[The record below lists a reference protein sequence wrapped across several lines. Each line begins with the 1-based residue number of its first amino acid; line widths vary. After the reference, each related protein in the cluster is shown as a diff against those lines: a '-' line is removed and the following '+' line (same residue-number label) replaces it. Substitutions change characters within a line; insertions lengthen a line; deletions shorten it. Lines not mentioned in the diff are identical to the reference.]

1 MAGDGS
7 VVVVGGTRAIGL
19 EIVKHYAAQG
29 REVVLTGQTPGERRR
44 RGGRVARAWAAGR
57 VRGLTFDLARPHKIA
72 GFLSDV
78 GPVEHLVL
86 AAIDRDH
93 NTVAEYHLDRA
104 IRLVTLKLVGYTA
117 VVSALRD
124 RLSPRSSVVLFGGMA
139 KERPYPGSTTVT
151 TVNGGVVGLTR
162 TLVEELKP
170 IRVNSIHPG
179 VVGDSP
185 YWSEKPAAIAKY
197 TVGDAD
203 PAPLQHGR
211 DRRRGGVP
219 AREQGRQRGR
229 PDRRRRLALPVVF
242 RGPPATGRAPLI
254 QRYAASASGCRSV
267 DEGEDLERDRN
278 AFELLHAPRLEAEVT
293 ILDEAPGAR
302 RDHDVGRATEGHDPG
317 GCMDRDTADV
327 TRQQLDLARMDADL
341 DGQPDPG
348 GRVTDRGGTADRTA
362 GAGEHRQ
369 EAVAGRV
376 HLFAEV
382 ALEPAPDEA
391 IVLTEHL
398 FPRRVPDPAGGRGR
412 IRRCRSS
419 GAS

>member
-29 REVVLTGQTPGERRR
+29 RDVVLTGQTPENVDAA
-44 RGGRVARAWAAGR
+44 VAESQGLGDGS

-78 GPVEHLVL
+78 GPVDHLVL
-86 AAIDRDH
+86 AAIERDH

-124 RLSPRSSVVLFGGMA
+124 RLSPRSSLVLFGGMA

-197 TVGDAD
+197 TSET
-203 PAPLQHGR
+203 PI
-211 DRRRGGVP
+211 
-219 AREQGRQRGR
+219 QRLCR
-229 PDRRRRLALPVVF
+229 MDEIVNAVVF
-242 RGPPATGRAPLI
+242 LLENTAVNGVDLI
-254 QRYAASASGCRSV
+254 VDGGWHCR
-267 DEGEDLERDRN
+267 
-278 AFELLHAPRLEAEVT
+278 
-293 ILDEAPGAR
+293 
-302 RDHDVGRATEGHDPG
+302 
-317 GCMDRDTADV
+317 
-327 TRQQLDLARMDADL
+327 
-341 DGQPDPG
+341 
-348 GRVTDRGGTADRTA
+348 
-362 GAGEHRQ
+362 
-369 EAVAGRV
+369 
-376 HLFAEV
+376 
-382 ALEPAPDEA
+382 
-391 IVLTEHL
+391 
-398 FPRRVPDPAGGRGR
+398 
-412 IRRCRSS
+412 
-419 GAS
+419 